1 MYAKP
6 EVLSAFIALLAVPMI
21 SEIDQIF
28 GLPFVVISAVCFIC
42 CGNFSAISNVGKRLR
57 IISETGGS
65 LLSVD
70 ACGVSFTD
78 SDKLAGELAGSTKL
92 SALTSGEK
100 SLCTHFFA
108 GLTCFVVISSRSE
121 RSESSLDVSASLLDT
136 RLERLPLRS
145 LLSVTKKQQKNLNG
159 LFRQNMFNFK
169 RQTMFSIEMKLK
181 KLTDPSR

>member
-1 MYAKP
+1 VYAKP

-28 GLPFVVISAVCFIC
+28 GLPFDVVSPVCFIC
-42 CGNFSAISNVGKRLR
+42 CGSFSAISNVGKRLR

-70 ACGVSFTD
+70 ACGVSLTV
-78 SDKLAGELAGSTKL
+78 SGKLSGELAGSIKL

-108 GLTCFVVISSRSE
+108 GLAGFVETSSRSE

-145 LLSVTKKQQKNLNG
+145 LLSVIKKQEL
-159 LFRQNMFNFK
+159 
-169 RQTMFSIEMKLK
+169 
-181 KLTDPSR
+181 